1 LLLALNSVQSFI
13 LYTIDTSRKA
23 TNTSLLKISA
33 IQPERLTPEE
43 HNDTTINRKQELD
56 QLHILGIAGSMRQ
69 GSYSTQV
76 LKMVLEEA
84 KKYKTDTQILDLR
97 QVNLPLYDPD
107 NTALLVKHSAS
118 NESNNSNNDVEIVSN
133 ALRWADSII
142 LSSPDYH
149 GSMSGA
155 MKNFLDYFWKEFAGK
170 TFGYIVASHE
180 KGLTVA
186 DQMRTAI
193 RQCYGWSMPYNISIN
208 GEKDFD
214 SKREIVN
221 SAWVKRI
228 KILARDLSVYGKLI
242 RNQFMT
248 DVANKDVAETYAA
261 NYREYYN

>member
-1 LLLALNSVQSFI
+1 MNG
-13 LYTIDTSRKA
+13 
-23 TNTSLLKISA
+23 
-33 IQPERLTPEE
+33 
-43 HNDTTINRKQELD
+43 KQEQLT
-56 QLHILGIAGSMRQ
+56 QLHIVGIAGSIRQ

-84 KKYKTDTQILDLR
+84 KKYKTDTQILELR
-97 QVNLPLYDPD
+97 HVNLPIYDP
-107 NTALLVKHSAS
+107 SAS
-118 NESNNSNNDVEIVSN
+118 NENSNGNNDIEKVSN
-133 ALRWADSII
+133 ALKWADSII

-155 MKNFLDYFWKEFAGK
+155 MKNFLDYFWEEFAGK

-186 DQMRTAI
+186 DQMRTVI

-214 SKREIVN
+214 SKREILN
-221 SAWVKRI
+221 SALVNRI

-242 RNQFMT
+242 RNQFLI
-248 DVANKDVAETYAA
+248 DVANKDISETFAA
-261 NYREYYN
+261 HYRDYYN